1 MDSLASLLGPGDDI
15 SYRLGSDSD
24 SDSSPQ
30 LSYGRIIFS
39 GSETLTIRRYA
50 NTRLD
55 YSNLPEVFYTLQELV
70 QTEDQVTISQDDI
83 EELIFVFSV
92 QQITSHWYDVEGIQ
106 NCFFVRGSLYF
117 PLGMIES
124 NNVIVPCLLIIFPL

>member
-15 SYRLGSDSD
+15 SYRLGSD

-70 QTEDQVTISQDDI
+70 QTEDQVTI
-83 EELIFVFSV
+83 
-92 QQITSHWYDVEGIQ
+92 
-106 NCFFVRGSLYF
+106 
-117 PLGMIES
+117 
-124 NNVIVPCLLIIFPL
+124 